1 MQALYLTEF
10 GSSAVLQYGEVFS
23 PSLQS
28 NEVLVKNDYIGFNFV
43 DAYRRRRTYQIQEHH
58 PYIDGYEGTGQIV
71 QFGNEVNSWLV
82 GQKVLYVDVP
92 LANAECGG
100 RAEHRGHYFTS
111 RYFAKIGSY
120 NWVAR
125 LNS

>member
-43 DAYRRRRTYQIQEHH
+43 DIYRRRRTYQIQEHH
-58 PYIDGYEGTGQIV
+58 PYIDGYEMAMKGRDKL
-71 QFGNEVNSWLV
+71 FNLV
-82 GQKVLYVDVP
+82 MKSI
-92 LANAECGG
+92 
-100 RAEHRGHYFTS
+100 RG
-111 RYFAKIGSY
+111 
-120 NWVAR
+120 W
-125 LNS
+125 